1 MTNVSLSGERSL
13 TLVAATF
20 SDRASAA
27 DAAMELRA
35 DMPQVEVDLV
45 RPRDAD
51 FARKMEPE
59 SNGIGRTAVR
69 SHLVLGPAGV
79 VLGAAAAA
87 TLVALGWPAAASS
100 PMLTTL
106 FLATLGL
113 FAGLMLAG
121 LFTLRPD
128 RSRVTLSI
136 RRRTRA
142 GQWAVVAHPT
152 SPAQSEHA
160 VAYLR
165 KAGGTVVRSL

>member
-1 MTNVSLSGERSL
+1 MTNVSLFGERSL

-20 SDRASAA
+20 SNRAKAI
-27 DAAMELRA
+27 DAATELRA
-35 DMPQVEVDLV
+35 ELPQVEVDLV

-59 SNGIGRTAVR
+59 SKGIWRTAVR
-69 SHLVLGPAGV
+69 SHLILGPAGL
-79 VLGAAAAA
+79 VLGAATA
-87 TLVALGWPAAASS
+87 TALVAFGWPAATSS
-100 PMLTTL
+100 PMLTMG

-128 RSRVTLSI
+128 RGRVTLSI
-136 RRRTRA
+136 RRRSRA

-160 VAYLR
+160 VARLR
-165 KAGGTVVRSL
+165 EAGGTVVRSL

>member
-1 MTNVSLSGERSL
+1 MPQVSLFGEQSL
-13 TLVAATF
+13 TLVADTF
-20 SDRASAA
+20 SDQATAA
-27 DAAMELRA
+27 GAATELRA

-59 SNGIGRTAVR
+59 STGIWRTAIR
-69 SHLVLGPAGV
+69 SHLMLGPAGFL
-79 VLGAAAAA
+79 LGALASA
-87 TLVALGWPAAASS
+87 TLVALGWPAAVTS

-121 LFTLRPD
+121 LVTLRPD

-136 RRRTRA
+136 RRRNRA
-142 GQWAVVAHPT
+142 GQWAVVAHPR
-152 SPAQSEHA
+152 SPAQSDW
-160 VAYLR
+160 VVDRLR
-165 KAGGTVVRSL
+165 KAGGTVIRSL